1 MHPLKSRAKS
11 SRHGGLDKSNARGDF
26 FEARPAFNA
35 KALAV
40 AVLASLVASLI
51 PALYWVSRNQLA
63 NQDLRSTITLE
74 SSHIKYLLA
83 NQFNSFELIARSVKG
98 FIDGSDDV
106 EAREFHVFVK
116 SLNLRSI
123 APGLQGVGFAKYF
136 TGSGAAER
144 AQALLRRE
152 HGAGFQHIKPQGV
165 RNSYAPIIFMEPKE
179 GNEKTIGFDI
189 FSVEEARNSAKLASD
204 SGDLIASQKLT
215 LVQDAP
221 ARNVAGFVLY
231 LAVYMPDERNIG
243 SADVL
248 RGWVD
253 LPFRL
258 VDVFQP
264 IAKNLAPGLQLV
276 FYEKETLED
285 SAISHRFLDGS
296 IVEGQ
301 HVANNGFSKVDYLDF
316 GGRKWYFGI
325 TPTQG
330 YVAKNQTATHHWIAS
345 IGILLSVSLGI
356 ILFLLLTS
364 RERAKAL
371 AIAMTANLRGITA
384 DLNDTL
390 DAIPDLLFEMDLDA
404 RYLAVRTSNEASL
417 NMPVADVLNKTAWDV
432 LPPKAA
438 KVLYDSIREA
448 QMLGRSTGNRIE
460 MEVGGGARC
469 FELSVARKQ
478 GVAGM
483 QPNFIVLSRDI
494 TERTRAEQ
502 QVRQLAYFDVLTGLP
517 NRGNFLEVAPQ
528 LIEHSS
534 ALNGFGA
541 VLMIDI
547 DNLKLINDHWGH
559 QCGDAVLKH
568 VASRIRHAVGPQHV
582 VARFGGDEFV
592 VVLSRLGTD
601 FDQARD
607 TAERIC
613 QRILREISA
622 PMSFASREHYVSA
635 SIGVAFFDSSKKSVD
650 EIVSGADSAMFHA
663 KSDGRNTY
671 KFFDRQLQQVIAERV
686 QLEHDM
692 RVGLYSDEFFLMFQP
707 QVDMHGLV
715 TGAEALCRWRHP
727 EKGLIP
733 PSVFIDIAE
742 KSGFIFQL
750 GQWVLQ
756 RVCETLHSWSQDS
769 KLAQLRV
776 AANVSAKQFQH
787 PDFLTQTVAIIE
799 SSQINPLMLEL
810 EITESIFA
818 QDADDI
824 AQKMGALK
832 SMGIY
837 FSLDDFG
844 TGYSSLNYL
853 KRLPLD
859 QLKIDQSFIRDVVT
873 SSFDASIVA
882 TIISLGES
890 LGLQVL
896 AEGVETREQHA
907 FLLGKRCR
915 HFQGYLFARPL
926 SEPDFLAY
934 VEQTAKLCVNE
945 E

>member
-1 MHPLKSRAKS
+1 MKSRAAA
-11 SRHGGLDKSNARGDF
+11 SRHRGAEKKNDRGDF
-26 FEARPAFNA
+26 FETRPAFNA

-40 AVLASLVASLI
+40 AVFAALVAALI
-51 PALYWVSRNQLA
+51 PALYWLSRNQLV
-63 NQDLRSTITLE
+63 NQDLRSAITLE
-74 SSHIKYLLA
+74 SSHIKYLLE

-98 FIDGSDDV
+98 FIDGSENVTSD
-106 EAREFHVFVK
+106 EFKIFVT
-116 SLNLRSI
+116 SLNLHSI
-123 APGLQGVGFAKYF
+123 SPGLQGVGFARLV
-136 TGSGAAER
+136 TGKNAEAR
-144 AQALLRRE
+144 AKALLRSE
-152 HGAGFQHIKPQGV
+152 QGSNSYQIKPLGSRAV
-165 RNSYAPIIFMEPKE
+165 YAPIIFMEPRE

-189 FSVEEARNSAKLASD
+189 FSVEEARNSAKLAGET
-204 SGDLIASQKLT
+204 GDLIASQKLT

-221 ARNVAGFVLY
+221 GKNVAGFVLY
-231 LAVYMPDERNIG
+231 LAIYMPGRMDIG
-243 SADVL
+243 SEEMV

-264 IAKNLAPGLQLV
+264 IAKNLAPGLELA
-276 FYEKETLED
+276 FYEKEAFD
-285 SAISHRFLDGS
+285 DAAIAHRFLNGAML
-296 IVEGQ
+296 EGR
-301 HVANNGFSKVDYLDF
+301 HLEETRFSRADYVDF
-316 GGRKWYFGI
+316 GGRKWYFRI
-325 TPTQG
+325 TPTQA
-330 YVAKNQTATHHWIAS
+330 YVARNQTSTHHWIAS
-345 IGILLSVSLGI
+345 TGILLSFSLGV

-371 AIAMTANLRGITA
+371 AVEMTANLRGITA

-404 RYLAVRTSNEASL
+404 RYLAVRTSNQASL
-417 NMPVADVLNKTAWDV
+417 NMPVDDVLDKTVWDV

-438 KVLYDSIREA
+438 KMLYDSIREA
-448 QMLGRSTGNRIE
+448 HLMGRSTGNRIKID
-460 MEVGGGARC
+460 VGGDTRC

-478 GVAGM
+478 RVAGM
-483 QPNFIVLSRDI
+483 PPNFIVLSRDI

-502 QVRQLAYFDVLTGLP
+502 QVHQLAYFDVLTGLP
-517 NRGNFLEVAPQ
+517 NRGNFLEVAPR
-528 LIEHSS
+528 LIEQCS
-534 ALNGFGA
+534 ALDGFGA

-559 QCGDAVLKH
+559 QCGDEVLKH
-568 VASRIRHAVGPQHV
+568 VASRTSQAIGPQHM
-582 VARFGGDEFV
+582 VARFGGDELV
-592 VVLSRLGTD
+592 VVLNRLGTD
-601 FDQARD
+601 FELARNA
-607 TAERIC
+607 AERIC

-635 SIGVAFFDSSKKSVD
+635 SIGVAFFDASKKSMD

-663 KSDGRNTY
+663 KNDGRNTY
-671 KFFDRQLQQVIAERV
+671 KFFDRQLQKVIAERV
-686 QLEHDM
+686 GLEHDM
-692 RVGLYSDEFFLMFQP
+692 RVGLYSDEFYLVYQP
-707 QVDMHGLV
+707 QVDMHGRV

-756 RVCETLHSWSQDS
+756 RTCETLHAWSKDA
-769 KLAQLRV
+769 KLSQLRL
-776 AANVSAKQFQH
+776 AANVSAKQFHH
-787 PDFLTQTVAIIE
+787 PDFLAQTIAIIE
-799 SSQINPLMLEL
+799 SSHINPFMLEL

-818 QDADDI
+818 QDADEI
-824 AQKMGALK
+824 AEKMGALK
-832 SMGIY
+832 SMGVY

-873 SSFDASIVA
+873 STFDASIVA

-896 AEGVETREQHA
+896 AEGIETSAQHES
-907 FLLGKRCR
+907 LLAKRCR
-915 HFQGYLFARPL
+915 HFQGYLFAKPL
-926 SEPDFLAY
+926 SEADFLDY
-934 VEQTAKLCVNE
+934 VQRESSPVPDGE
-945 E
+945 

>member
-1 MHPLKSRAKS
+1 MPPLKSRAEG
-11 SRHGGLDKSNARGDF
+11 SRPWGPDKTNARGDF

-40 AVLASLVASLI
+40 AVLAALVASLI

-63 NQDLRSTITLE
+63 NQDLRSTIMLE
-74 SSHIKYLLA
+74 SNHIKYLLA

-98 FIDGSDDV
+98 FIDGSEYV
-106 EAREFHVFVK
+106 NSGEFKVFVN

-123 APGLQGVGFAKYF
+123 SPGLQGVGFAKF
-136 TGSGAAER
+136 FSGDDAAAR
-144 AQALLRRE
+144 AQQLLSRE
-152 HGAGFQHIKPQGV
+152 QGENEYRIHPAGP
-165 RNSYAPIIFMEPKE
+165 RDSYAPIIFMEPKQ
-179 GNEKTIGFDI
+179 GNEKSIGFDI
-189 FSVEEARNSAKLASD
+189 FSVQEARNSATLAIET
-204 SGDLIASQKLT
+204 GDLIASQKLT
-215 LVQDAP
+215 LVQDEP
-221 ARNVAGFVLY
+221 GKNVAGFVLY
-231 LAVYMPDERNIG
+231 LAVYM
-243 SADVL
+243 ADKKEVANAEVL

-264 IAKNLAPGLQLV
+264 IAKSLAPGLQLV
-276 FYEKETLED
+276 FYEKETLD
-285 SAISHRFLDGS
+285 VSAISQRFLNGAT
-296 IVEGQ
+296 VEGVP
-301 HVANNGFSKVDYLDF
+301 VADNRFSKVDYLDF

-325 TPTQG
+325 TPTESYITQ
-330 YVAKNQTATHHWIAS
+330 NQTSTHHWIAS
-345 IGILLSVSLGI
+345 IGILLSFSLGV

-390 DAIPDLLFEMDLDA
+390 DAIPDLLFEMDIDA
-404 RYLAVRTSNEASL
+404 RYLAVRTSNQASL
-417 NMPVADVLNKTAWDV
+417 NMPVADVLNKSAWDV
-432 LPPKAA
+432 LPSKAA
-438 KVLYDSIREA
+438 KVLYDSIHEA
-448 QMLGRSTGNRIE
+448 QAMGRSTGNRIE
-460 MEVGGGARC
+460 LDVGGGTRC

-478 GVAGM
+478 GMAGM
-483 QPNFIVLSRDI
+483 PPNFIVLSRDI

-502 QVRQLAYFDVLTGLP
+502 PVRQLAYFDVLTGLP

-528 LIEHSS
+528 LIEQSS
-534 ALNGFGA
+534 ALNGYGA

-547 DNLKLINDHWGH
+547 DNLKLVNDHWGH

-568 VASRIRHAVGPQHV
+568 VANRVCQAVGPQHV
-582 VARFGGDEFV
+582 VARFGGDELV
-592 VVLSRLGTD
+592 VVLSRLGTE
-601 FDQARD
+601 FEQARN

-622 PMSFASREHYVSA
+622 PMSFASRDHYITA

-663 KSDGRNTY
+663 KNDGRNTY
-671 KFFDRQLQQVIAERV
+671 KFFDRQLQKVIAERV

-692 RVGLYSDEFFLMFQP
+692 RVGLYSDQFFLMLQP
-707 QVDMHGLV
+707 QVDMHGRV
-715 TGAEALCRWRHP
+715 TGAEALCRWKHP

-756 RVCETLHSWSQDS
+756 RVCETLHSWSNDPELS
-769 KLAQLRV
+769 QLRL

-787 PDFLTQTVAIIE
+787 PDFLAQTTAIIG

-832 SMGIY
+832 SMGVY

-859 QLKIDQSFIRDVVT
+859 QLKIDQSFIRDVVS

-915 HFQGYLFARPL
+915 HFQGFLFAKPL
-926 SEPDFLAY
+926 SEADFLAY
-934 VEQTAKLCVNE
+934 VEQSSPVQ
-945 E
+945 

>member
-1 MHPLKSRAKS
+1 M
-11 SRHGGLDKSNARGDF
+11 
-26 FEARPAFNA
+26 
-35 KALAV
+35 
-40 AVLASLVASLI
+40 
-51 PALYWVSRNQLA
+51 
-63 NQDLRSTITLE
+63 
-74 SSHIKYLLA
+74 
-83 NQFNSFELIARSVKG
+83 
-98 FIDGSDDV
+98 
-106 EAREFHVFVK
+106 
-116 SLNLRSI
+116 NLRSI
-123 APGLQGVGFAKYF
+123 APGLQGVGFAKF
-136 TGSGAAER
+136 FEGPKAA
-144 AQALLRRE
+144 AQAQDMLRRE
-152 HGAGFQHIKPQGV
+152 QGENFQDIKPEGK
-165 RNSYAPIIFMEPKE
+165 REFYAPIIFMEPKE
-179 GNEKTIGFDI
+179 GNEKSIGFDI
-189 FSVEEARNSAKLASD
+189 LSGQEPRNSAALARET
-204 SGDLIASQKLT
+204 GDLIASQKLT

-221 ARNVAGFVLY
+221 GQNTAGFVLY
-231 LAVYMPDERNIG
+231 LAVYMPDQRDIA
-243 SADVL
+243 STDVL

-276 FYEKETLED
+276 FYEKETLDD
-285 SAISHRFLDGS
+285 SAISHRFLDGT
-296 IVEGQ
+296 IVQGE
-301 HVANNGFSKVDYLDF
+301 HVADNSFSKVDYLDF

-325 TPTQG
+325 TPTES
-330 YVAKNQTATHHWIAS
+330 YVAKHQTATHHWIAS
-345 IGILLSVSLGI
+345 IGILLSFSLGV

-371 AIAMTANLRGITA
+371 AIAMTANLRGMTA

-390 DAIPDLLFEMDLDA
+390 DAIPDLLFEMDVDA

-417 NMPVADVLNKTAWDV
+417 NMPVADVLNKTVWDV

-448 QMLGRSTGNRIE
+448 QLQGRSTGNRIE
-460 MEVGGGARC
+460 MNVGGGARC

-483 QPNFIVLSRDI
+483 PSNFIVLSRDI

-517 NRGNFLEVAPQ
+517 NRGNFLEIAPQ
-528 LIEHSS
+528 LIEQSTVLH
-534 ALNGFGA
+534 GFGA

-568 VASRIRHAVGPQHV
+568 VASRITQAVGPQHV
-582 VARFGGDEFV
+582 VARFGGDELV
-592 VVLSRLGTD
+592 VVLSRLGTE
-601 FDQARD
+601 FEQARN

-613 QRILREISA
+613 QRILREIAA
-622 PMSFASREHYVSA
+622 PMSFASREHYISA

-663 KSDGRNTY
+663 KNDGRNTY
-671 KFFDRQLQQVIAERV
+671 KFFDRQLQKVIAERV

-692 RVGLYSDEFFLMFQP
+692 RVGLYAGEFFLMFQP
-707 QVDMHGLV
+707 QIDMHGLV
-715 TGAEALCRWRHP
+715 TGAEALCRWNHP
-727 EKGLIP
+727 QKGLIP
-733 PSVFIDIAE
+733 PAVFIDIAE

-756 RVCETLHSWSQDS
+756 RVCETLHSWGQDP
-769 KLAQLRV
+769 KLSQLRL

-787 PDFLTQTVAIIE
+787 PDFLTQTMAIIE
-799 SSQINPLMLEL
+799 SSQINPLVLEL

-859 QLKIDQSFIRDVVT
+859 QLKIDQSFIRDVVS

-915 HFQGYLFARPL
+915 HFQGYLFAKPL
-926 SEPDFLAY
+926 SEADFLAY
-934 VEQTAKLCVNE
+934 VEQSSSRVADGE
-945 E
+945 